1 MSKSYNNVPALPVS
15 PLNLFLRI
23 VKLANFLSDLMS
35 LERDKIK
42 SDNPEIIETIQSSG
56 KLDED
61 TEKSLV
67 QIIESYKK

>member
-1 MSKSYNNVPALPVS
+1 MIKKTTILVWFSAI
-15 PLNLFLRI
+15 PLWLIIYFAR
-23 VKLANFLSDLMS
+23 
-35 LERDKIK
+35 
-42 SDNPEIIETIQSSG
+42 DNPEIIETIQSSG